1 MNTDSKPKNTIQKK
15 LILSFYFA
23 LFILLNI
30 FDFLNFLFA
39 DLDFFKKLLS
49 WSLIG
54 YIFYK
59 ASFTKMFIG
68 TRDKI
73 IDLILIISF
82 SMMTIPKLMIHYV
95 NLESIL
101 NSDFIIFNSIINFFL
116 LISNESSAEFEQSL
130 FIIGL
135 AIIILVAIH
144 LLRKY
149 IPTQDSLIGSFKI
162 KRAIGKNIILILTL
176 CFFSITVFNFFMEW
190 FALAVDSLIL
200 ILGLIYYL
208 AKYIAHHTKKDTSNF
223 LQTISNT
230 GNSFYQTLISYF
242 SNKKTFMI
250 GVSIILALHLVVDIG
265 VYLVPYTLGNGN
277 PLYSQALNEPI
288 INIFDFETSKIYED
302 FKTAN
307 SIILSAII
315 LLAHL
320 SAILFFFLIMAG
332 PLYYLYKIIQEKQ
345 KIPILIRHLF
355 LASSLLFL
363 AVIFLPNLDAP
374 LTIGIPDSSSG
385 ILGVEIKTHNL
396 VTDNIIEPKTIFN
409 LLIFLIL
416 FIVINIEVYY
426 FIVHSKSQN
435 LKHKILPIIVLTFFI
450 IYTSI
455 FYFSQ
460 ISYFIQIQNIYNP
473 IIFNEKYIRFIF
485 LSAFYILGT
494 IAFAR
499 YFIRQYLNK
508 SFTP

>member
-1 MNTDSKPKNTIQKK
+1 MNRDSKPKKTIQKK

-30 FDFLNFLFA
+30 FDFLNFLLA

-49 WSLIG
+49 WGLIG

-68 TRDKI
+68 TKDKLM
-73 IDLILIISF
+73 DLILIISF
-82 SMMTIPKLMIHYV
+82 SMMAVPKLMIHYV

-101 NSDFIIFNSIINFFL
+101 NSDFIIFSFVINFFQS
-116 LISNESSAEFEQSL
+116 ISAKSSAEFEQSL
-130 FIIGL
+130 FILGL

-149 IPTQDSLIGSFKI
+149 TPTKDSLIGSFQI
-162 KRAIGKNIILILTL
+162 KRAIGEYIILILTL
-176 CFFSITVFNFFMEW
+176 SFFSITVFNFFMEW

-200 ILGLIYYL
+200 ILGSIYYL
-208 AKYIAHHTKKDTSNF
+208 AKYIAHHTKSDTSNF

-250 GVSIILALHLVVDIG
+250 GVSVILALHLVVDIG

-277 PLYSQALNEPI
+277 PLYSQLLNEPI
-288 INIFDFETSKIYED
+288 INIFDFEKSKIYYD
-302 FKTAN
+302 FQTVN
-307 SIILSAII
+307 SIPLSAII
-315 LLAHL
+315 LLAYL
-320 SAILFFFLIMAG
+320 CAILFFFLIMAG
-332 PLYYLYKIIQEKQ
+332 PLYYIYKIIQK
-345 KIPILIRHLF
+345 KSKTPILIRYLF
-355 LASSLLFL
+355 LVSSLLFL
-363 AVIFLPNLDAP
+363 AIIFLPDLDTP
-374 LTIGIPDSSSG
+374 LTIGVLDSSSG

-396 VTDNIIEPKTIFN
+396 ITNNIIEPKTIFN
-409 LLIFLIL
+409 LLIFLII
-416 FIVINIEVYY
+416 FIVVNIEVYY

-435 LKHKILPIIVLTFFI
+435 LKHKLIPIIVLVFFI

-460 ISYFIQIQNIYNP
+460 IPYLIQIQNIYNP

-494 IAFAR
+494 IAFTG
-499 YFIRQYLNK
+499 YFIKRLLK
-508 SFTP
+508 